1 MGEYASPT
9 PLLQTALEATFEK
22 KAKKHRVYVSY
33 MKNSIEYRSYAAH
46 QGAKLR
52 GAHHQKEKLKFE
64 EHLQL
69 MSSSQFTISPQG
81 LGQDCFRTWEALAV
95 GSIPIVEDSGISSV
109 YEHLPAVIIPEGSHG
124 WSMLTDEFL
133 ESAEKNI
140 TSYSTN
146 KLFLCHWWGVIR
158 RTIRRHRR
166 RHISKLQ
173 CHRENG
179 KALGE
184 NIQFGGPVDFQNLE
198 SYLEKSSKLEKMG
211 RLYDARECIK
221 QAIRQHRGC
230 NQGCHGKMGF
240 DMTSTELSPLWVRLA
255 IFDIALADY
264 RTGISHI
271 KHAYELEPN
280 LSNRNAFQDICLRLK
295 ETASRFQG
303 RFHYINAAFEE
314 CKEVMRSLTTQFP
327 PINETVS
334 NFHSSIKDGL

>member
-1 MGEYASPT
+1 
-9 PLLQTALEATFEK
+9 
-22 KAKKHRVYVSY
+22 
-33 MKNSIEYRSYAAH
+33 
-46 QGAKLR
+46 
-52 GAHHQKEKLKFE
+52 
-64 EHLQL
+64 
-69 MSSSQFTISPQG
+69 
-81 LGQDCFRTWEALAV
+81 
-95 GSIPIVEDSGISSV
+95 
-109 YEHLPAVIIPEGSHG
+109 
-124 WSMLTDEFL
+124 MLTDEFL

-255 IFDIALADY
+255 VTSYYKKIKFFWMIAYL
-264 RTGISHI
+264 
-271 KHAYELEPN
+271 L
-280 LSNRNAFQDICLRLK
+280 
-295 ETASRFQG
+295 
-303 RFHYINAAFEE
+303 
-314 CKEVMRSLTTQFP
+314 
-327 PINETVS
+327 
-334 NFHSSIKDGL
+334 